1 MLLPPQQ
8 SSILCRGV
16 NLIGDRL
23 RSPLT
28 RRYFAKVASPPALV
42 PFVVYFAGQPTDL
55 YQIEQWFRPLKKL
68 ANAQGQVALLVG
80 NPRAAMVTSRATDL
94 PVAFT
99 PTSDSVEAFIEQRQ
113 VKAIMYVNNNQANF
127 TTLRING
134 PAHIH
139 LSHGESEKSSMA
151 SNQLKAYDFSFI
163 AGQASHD
170 RIVRQ
175 VPRFHEEHLAHIGR
189 PQLDSVLPASFPEA
203 AGRIRVIYAPT
214 WEGDGKDMAYGSLET
229 TGEPLVQTLLADKRI
244 QLVFRPH
251 PKSGTKSPSYGRAL
265 SQVERLIRLANSEGP
280 TVHVLDRTGDAVAS
294 MKGSDIVISDTS
306 AMAMDAIGLGLPL
319 VLTGPQTGME
329 SAPPWLSGSVP
340 SLASRPEETLPSWL
354 AELAAAG
361 PSPQQLAI
369 RKYVFGSEES
379 ANGTERFI
387 AAMESA
393 TA

>member
-1 MLLPPQQ
+1 MLLRPQQ

-23 RSPLT
+23 RAPLT
-28 RRYFAKVASPPALV
+28 RSYFAKVGPPPTLV

-68 ANAQGQVALLVG
+68 ANAHGPVALLVG
-80 NPRAAMVTSRATDL
+80 NPRAAMATSRATNL

-99 PTSDSVEAFIEQRQ
+99 PTSDSVEDFVEQRQ

-134 PAHIH
+134 PVHIH

-170 RIVRQ
+170 RILRQ
-175 VPRFHEEHLAHIGR
+175 VPRFHDEHLTHIGR

-214 WEGDGKDMAYGSLET
+214 WEGDGKDMAYGSLES

-251 PKSGTKSPSYGRAL
+251 PKSGTKSPSYGRSL

-280 TVHVLDRTGDAVAS
+280 SVHVFDRSGDGIAS
-294 MKGSDIVISDTS
+294 MKSSDIVISDTS

-319 VLTGPQTGME
+319 VLTILHTGKE
-329 SAPPWLSGSVP
+329 SAPPWLNSSIP
-340 SLASRPEETLPSWL
+340 SLARAPQDTLPRWL
-354 AELAAAG
+354 ADLAASG

-369 RKYVFGSEES
+369 REYVFGSEES

-387 AAMESA
+387 EAMDWVTS
-393 TA
+393 